1 VSCLFLFSYCY
12 LELYCKSITR
22 RFLNANM
29 TTASIFLTKRR
40 IAGGQ
45 ELIDTILTRTRK
57 INCKPRGV
65 LNLLPRVGV
74 IVAATML
81 SPNS

>member
-1 VSCLFLFSYCY
+1 
-12 LELYCKSITR
+12 
-22 RFLNANM
+22 M

-45 ELIDTILTRTRK
+45 ELIDTISTRTRK
-57 INCKPRGV
+57 IDCKPRGV
-65 LNLLPRVGV
+65 LDLSPRVGV

-81 SPNS
+81 SLNSQ